1 MFSSWCLKA
10 IHLSRVLFS
19 RSLSLSFESLAIASS
34 RSFSLLLFADHCL
47 NILFIKVNIL
57 PFKNVRVTK
66 IRKMAQTV
74 RAAGIFNGHKV
85 SHSNRGLTRL
95 PQSGAGLGDLLRGFI
110 RWIIPAGKTLIKEGA
125 EVAKKAA
132 KTKLVKNAARALK
145 RDAINA
151 GIDLAQTALK
161 RGDVKAGLRSN
172 ATKVIDG
179 LSQSV
184 SSSLKDYRPPAK
196 KKKNTLRS
204 GRQKNR
210 NITILIMCGKRE
222 N

>member
-10 IHLSRVLFS
+10 IHLSRV
-19 RSLSLSFESLAIASS
+19 
-34 RSFSLLLFADHCL
+34 LLLFADHCL

-125 EVAKKAA
+125 
-132 KTKLVKNAARALK
+132 
-145 RDAINA
+145 
-151 GIDLAQTALK
+151 
-161 RGDVKAGLRSN
+161 DVKAGLRSN

-196 KKKNTLRS
+196 KKKKKR
-204 GRQKNR
+204 
-210 NITILIMCGKRE
+210 GKKPRD
-222 N
+222 NLD